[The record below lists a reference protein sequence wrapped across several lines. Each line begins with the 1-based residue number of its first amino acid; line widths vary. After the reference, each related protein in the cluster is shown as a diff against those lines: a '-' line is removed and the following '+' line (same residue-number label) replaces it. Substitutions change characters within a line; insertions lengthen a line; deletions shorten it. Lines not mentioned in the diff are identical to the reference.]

1 MYIYH
6 YSSEPR
12 YSIKTK
18 RASGVAVPEEI
29 AKSEANAKRHS
40 FIGAYVDHIS
50 FFCGPIPSTTL
61 PKIYGEDHQAWRNGN
76 VLYEHLVDT
85 ATLEKN
91 IAFTLVESHR
101 EWDEFNVFAEKNK
114 WTGDDPELLAKWY
127 KHIKDKRKTWGE
139 EGKDLKLLEKQVK
152 LHAGRLLDDFVDA
165 SMREDFEEGRMKYAA
180 NVPHLMLY
188 PKDGVIVP
196 EKISKVVMGSAAR
209 IPIYGYR

>member
-12 YSIKTK
+12 FSIKTK
-18 RASGVAVPEEI
+18 RASGAAVPEEI

-50 FFCGPIPSTTL
+50 FFCDPIPSTKL
-61 PKIYGEDHQAWRNGN
+61 PAIYGEDHQAWRNGN
-76 VLYEHLVDT
+76 VLYEHLVDVS
-85 ATLEKN
+85 TLEKN

-101 EWDEFNVFAEKNK
+101 EWDEFHRFAKKNG

-139 EGKDLKLLEKQVK
+139 EGKDLKLLEKQVRA
-152 LHAGRLLDDFVDA
+152 HSGRLLNDFVDA

-209 IPIYGYR
+209 IPIYGF